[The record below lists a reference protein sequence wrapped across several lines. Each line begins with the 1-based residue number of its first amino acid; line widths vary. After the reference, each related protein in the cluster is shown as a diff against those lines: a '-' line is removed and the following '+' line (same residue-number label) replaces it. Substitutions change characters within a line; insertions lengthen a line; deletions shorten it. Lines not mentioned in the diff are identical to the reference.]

1 MLMVSLLI
9 IAGGLMLLDLFD
21 SINEIFSTGYGVVV
35 LVKLSL
41 VIVILGIAAINRV
54 ILTPKIASRKG
65 VRQFRNSVKIE
76 IFVAA
81 LILIVTTYLSCLLY
95 TSPSPRD

>member
-81 LILIVTTYLSCLLY
+81 LILIVTTYLS
-95 TSPSPRD
+95 TVVGPPEH

>member
-76 IFVAA
+76 SFVAA
-81 LILIVTTYLSCLLY
+81 LILIVTTYLS
-95 TSPSPRD
+95 TVVGPPEH